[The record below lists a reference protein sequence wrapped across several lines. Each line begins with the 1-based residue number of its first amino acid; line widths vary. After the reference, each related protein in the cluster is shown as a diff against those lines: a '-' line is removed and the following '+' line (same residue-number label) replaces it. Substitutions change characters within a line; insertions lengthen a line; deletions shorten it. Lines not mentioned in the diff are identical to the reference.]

1 MSASA
6 VFILDVKGKPLISR
20 NYKGDVP
27 MSKIEHFMPL
37 LVQREEEGALTPL
50 LSYGEVH
57 FLWIKHSNLYRIHPL
72 WRPWRRVCRDGSD
85 GSSLGREGGLKIG
98 VAQHICVAQA
108 GGQGKGQVEMGVV
121 ARDKVEVQVVATTLK
136 NANASLVYSFLY
148 KTIEVFCEYFKELE
162 EESIRDNFVIVYEL
176 LDELMDFGFPQTTD
190 SKILQEYITQQSNK
204 LETGKSRVPPTVT
217 NAVSWRSE
225 GIKYKK
231 NEVFIDVIESV
242 NLLVNANGSVL
253 LSEIVGSI
261 KLKVFL
267 SGMPELR
274 LGLNDRVLFELTGR
288 SKNKSVELE
297 DVKFHQCV
305 RLSRFDNDRTISF
318 IPPDGDF
325 ELMSYRLSTQ
335 VKPLIW
341 IESVIE
347 KFSHS
352 RVEIMVKAKGQFKK
366 QSVANGVEISV
377 PVPSDADSPR
387 FKTSVGSAKYVPE
400 KNVVIWSIKSF
411 PGGKEYLMRA
421 HFGLPSVEKEEV
433 EGRPPIGVKFE
444 IPYFTVS
451 GIQVREADGEV
462 PPLDFGVFLSLLS
475 LGSSHLSPP
484 AYVHSS
490 DGFLAFPESNVTST
504 CLQPGPPPPQPV
516 PPCSPLACTFLSLL
530 HLQAIHHSLACA
542 TSSPKTMSCS
552 LSDPSPCHI
561 APWPKPSLSPWP
573 WPPPSRNPG
582 PPLFMPFQVRYMKI
596 IEKSGYQALPW
607 VRYITQSGDYQLR
620 TS

>member
-20 NYKGDVP
+20 NYKGDVA
-27 MSKIEHFMPL
+27 MSEIEHFMPL
-37 LVQREEEGALTPL
+37 LMQREEEGALAPL
-50 LSYGEVH
+50 LSHGRVH
-57 FLWIKHSNLYRIHPL
+57 FLWIKHSNLYL
-72 WRPWRRVCRDGSD
+72 
-85 GSSLGREGGLKIG
+85 
-98 VAQHICVAQA
+98 
-108 GGQGKGQVEMGVV
+108 
-121 ARDKVEVQVVATTLK
+121 VATTLK

-148 KTIEVFCEYFKELE
+148 KTVEVFSEYFKELE

-190 SKILQEYITQQSNK
+190 SKILQEYITQQGNK
-204 LETGKSRVPPTVT
+204 LVTGKSRVPPTVT

-225 GIKYKK
+225 GLKYKK

-242 NLLVNANGSVL
+242 NLLVSPHSFGGLGGRRGGPMMLLDTPPPPYVHFQVNANGSVL
-253 LSEIVGSI
+253 LSEIVGTI

-451 GIQVREADGEV
+451 GIQVR
-462 PPLDFGVFLSLLS
+462 
-475 LGSSHLSPP
+475 
-484 AYVHSS
+484 
-490 DGFLAFPESNVTST
+490 
-504 CLQPGPPPPQPV
+504 
-516 PPCSPLACTFLSLL
+516 
-530 HLQAIHHSLACA
+530 
-542 TSSPKTMSCS
+542 
-552 LSDPSPCHI
+552 
-561 APWPKPSLSPWP
+561 
-573 WPPPSRNPG
+573 
-582 PPLFMPFQVRYMKI
+582 YMKI

>member
-6 VFILDVKGKPLISR
+6 VFILDLKGKTLISR
-20 NYKGDVP
+20 NYKGDVS
-27 MSKIEHFMPL
+27 MTEIEHFMPQL
-37 LVQREEEGALTPL
+37 MQKEEEGILTPL
-50 LSYGEVH
+50 LSHGKIH
-57 FLWIKHSNLYRIHPL
+57 FLWIKHSNLYL
-72 WRPWRRVCRDGSD
+72 
-85 GSSLGREGGLKIG
+85 
-98 VAQHICVAQA
+98 
-108 GGQGKGQVEMGVV
+108 
-121 ARDKVEVQVVATTLK
+121 VATTSK

-148 KTIEVFCEYFKELE
+148 KIVEVFTEYFKELE
-162 EESIRDNFVIVYEL
+162 EESIRDNFVVVYEL

-190 SKILQEYITQQSNK
+190 SKILQEYITQQGNK
-204 LETGKSRVPPTVT
+204 LEIAKSRVPSTVT

-225 GIKYKK
+225 GLKYKK

-288 SKNKSVELE
+288 NKNKSVELE

-305 RLSRFDNDRTISF
+305 RLSRFENDRTISF
-318 IPPDGDF
+318 IPPDGDS
-325 ELMSYRLSTQ
+325 ELMSYRLNTL

-366 QSVANGVEISV
+366 QSVANNVEISV
-377 PVPSDADSPR
+377 PVPSDVDSPK
-387 FKTSVGSAKYVPE
+387 FKTSVGSSKYLPE
-400 KNVVIWSIKSF
+400 KNVVVWTIKSF

-421 HFGLPSVEKEEV
+421 HFGLPSVEKEEM
-433 EGRPPIGVKFE
+433 EGRPPISVKFE

-451 GIQVREADGEV
+451 GI
-462 PPLDFGVFLSLLS
+462 
-475 LGSSHLSPP
+475 
-484 AYVHSS
+484 
-490 DGFLAFPESNVTST
+490 
-504 CLQPGPPPPQPV
+504 
-516 PPCSPLACTFLSLL
+516 
-530 HLQAIHHSLACA
+530 
-542 TSSPKTMSCS
+542 
-552 LSDPSPCHI
+552 
-561 APWPKPSLSPWP
+561 
-573 WPPPSRNPG
+573 
-582 PPLFMPFQVRYMKI
+582 QVRYMKI